1 MAADKTII
9 DRVYHVDRGYEHI
22 VEKLKAV
29 GAEIRRVWATS
40 CRNDA
45 RKGSSALWWRDGARA
60 QQTGEFRAR
69 TPGTSLRQLVTIVT
83 FRTGDQ
89 TSTGFSSS
97 SPLPVPNAADIRI
110 SWVSPTLA
118 RVSA

>member
-45 RKGSSALWWRDGARA
+45 QG
-60 QQTGEFRAR
+60 
-69 TPGTSLRQLVTIVT
+69 I
-83 FRTGDQ
+83 
-89 TSTGFSSS
+89 
-97 SPLPVPNAADIRI
+97 
-110 SWVSPTLA
+110 
-118 RVSA
+118 